1 MTTLP
6 SRRPARLTARL
17 DAGRRALLFV
27 LAGNMLIDALEVSVV
42 LLALPA
48 MERDLGL
55 STFGGQ
61 WVMSGFAAG
70 FAALLLIGPRLVARW
85 GRRRVYLAALPV
97 FIAASVVGGLTDHS
111 AVLIATRV
119 VKGMCA
125 ALTAP
130 TGLAI
135 ISTAFRPGAEQRR
148 AVTVYSLF
156 GATGFTV
163 GLLCSGALTELSWRW
178 NPVFPAPVALLL
190 LAAGFRLIPRDAAPT
205 PAAPLRATLARLRRN
220 GPFLRSAVCAAA
232 LNGTYLGLLM
242 LLVHRLHELW
252 GWGSWRTALAFLP
265 ACLPLALALPFAG
278 RMVGRFG
285 TERLIRAGSCAAALG
300 CVSAL
305 LTGTPTTYAGGVLP
319 ALLLVEAGFVLSFA
333 ALNLQATAGIA
344 PEHRGSAVPV
354 YQTAVQLGAA
364 LALPATAAAAS
375 FDAGRGGAL
384 AFLTALSATGA
395 LVACTTRTRGVR
407 AAP

>member
-1 MTTLP
+1 MTTL
-6 SRRPARLTARL
+6 SARPGPRAE
-17 DAGRRALLFV
+17 AGRGALLLV

-42 LLALPA
+42 LVALPA
-48 MERDLGL
+48 VERDLGL

-70 FAALLLIGPRLVARW
+70 FAALLLLGPRLVARW
-85 GRRRVYLAALPV
+85 GRRPVYLAALPV
-97 FIAASVVGGLTDHS
+97 FIAASVAGGLTDQA

-135 ISTAFRPGAEQRR
+135 ITTAYPPGAERRR

-156 GATGFTV
+156 GAAGFTA
-163 GLLCSGALTELSWRW
+163 GLLCSGALTGLSWRW
-178 NPVFPAPVALLL
+178 NPVFPAPVALVLL
-190 LAAGFRLIPRDAAPT
+190 VAGFRLIPRDDGPA
-205 PAAPLRATLARLRRN
+205 PAAPLGATLARHLRD
-220 GPFLRSAVCAAA
+220 GPFRRSAVCAAT
-232 LNGTYLGLLM
+232 LNGTYLGLL
-242 LLVHRLHELW
+242 LLFVHRMHDQW
-252 GWGSWRTALAFLP
+252 GWGSWRTALALLP

-285 TERLIRAGSCAAALG
+285 TERLIRAGSAAAALG
-300 CVSAL
+300 CATAL
-305 LTGTPTTYAGGVLP
+305 TTAGSGTYATGVLP

-333 ALNLQATAGIA
+333 ALNLQATAGIPA
-344 PEHRGSAVPV
+344 EHRASAVPV
-354 YQTAVQLGAA
+354 YQTAVQLGAV
-364 LALPATAAAAS
+364 LALPVTAVALG
-375 FDAGRGGAL
+375 AGRETAL
-384 AFLTALSATGA
+384 GFLTALSATGA
-395 LVACTTRTRGVR
+395 LVARTRGAH

>member
-1 MTTLP
+1 MTTIP
-6 SRRPARLTARL
+6 SPPATRT

-42 LLALPA
+42 LVALPA

-55 STFGGQ
+55 STLGGQ

-70 FAALLLIGPRLVARW
+70 FAALLLLGPRLVARW

-97 FIAASVVGGLTDHS
+97 FIAASVAGGLTDQG

-148 AVTVYSLF
+148 AVSVYSLF
-156 GATGFTV
+156 GATGFTA

-178 NPVFPAPVALLL
+178 NTVFPAPVALVL
-190 LAAGFRLIPRDAAPT
+190 LAAGFRLIPRDAAPA
-205 PAAPLRATLARLRRN
+205 PAAPLRATLARLLHN
-220 GPFLRSAVCAAA
+220 GPFRRSAVCAAT
-232 LNGTYLGLLM
+232 LNGTYLSLLM
-242 LLVHRLHELW
+242 LLVHRLHHQW
-252 GWGSWRTALAFLP
+252 GWSSWRTALALLP

-305 LTGTPTTYAGGVLP
+305 LTGTHGTYAITVLP

-333 ALNLQATAGIA
+333 ALNLQATAGIPA
-344 PEHRGSAVPV
+344 EHRPGAVPV
-354 YQTAVQLGAA
+354 YQTAVQLGAV
-364 LALPATAAAAS
+364 LALPATAVAAS
-375 FDAGRGGAL
+375 VDAGRAGAL
-384 AFLTALSATGA
+384 AFLTAVSATGA
-395 LVACTTRTRGVR
+395 LVACTARTRGAD